1 MSGKSRIPELADIPF
16 TGAKSITEYSQAGR
30 RICRDLAIEF
40 DMGAEEVY
48 QALVATARGNPL
60 LFGVDIRMRARR
72 VSKRL
77 KRASEH
83 QAAAGAELVAFWAQ
97 FRKEFAD
104 VLNPPKQPKQPFDFK
119 DE

>member
-1 MSGKSRIPELADIPF
+1 MSGKSRIPELAEIPF
-16 TGAKSITEYSQAGR
+16 TGSKSITEYSQAGR

-40 DMGAEEVY
+40 DLSAEEVY
-48 QALVATARGNPL
+48 KALVATAKGNPL
-60 LFGVDIRMRARR
+60 LFGVDVRMRARR

-83 QAAAGAELVAFWAQ
+83 EAAAGAELVAFHAS

-104 VLNPPKQPKQPFDFK
+104 VLNPPKPPKQTFNFK